1 MGHAW
6 LAVGLIMTG
15 LAGLGPSVPPAAAVH
30 TLTAG
35 TFGTITLAVMTRASL
50 GHTGRDL
57 TAGLG
62 TQAVFILVTIAA
74 LARLI
79 VPFVGN
85 FEVLGIWL
93 AAITWT
99 AAFGLFS
106 VLYFPVFT
114 QPRVQRGNA

>member
-1 MGHAW
+1 
-6 LAVGLIMTG
+6 MTG
-15 LAGLGPSVPPAAAVH
+15 LAGLGPTVPPAAAVH

-35 TFGTITLAVMTRASL
+35 AFGTMILAVMTRASL

-74 LARLI
+74 LARVI
-79 VPFVGN
+79 VPFLGDL
-85 FEVLGIWL
+85 EVLGIWL
-93 AAITWT
+93 AAIAWT

-114 QPRVQRGNA
+114 QPRVQRRSA